1 MASQTTE
8 EEHIAESPSTEWAD
22 SRMEEGKSHV
32 PDELRDQE
40 LFIAYKIESDGGK
53 PKKVPKRPTPK
64 GCYNTDPTSTNDA
77 VTYEEAMDAVELSN
91 KGHKDERSLDGVG
104 LVIPADSD
112 LVGVDID
119 DAFDASDGSVMQFA
133 LEIVY
138 ALPSYVEVSPS
149 GTGLHIICYA
159 PDGLLDGAKNKTEIG
174 EEGEAG
180 LEIYDGNHYF
190 TFTGRSLKGCAKSVK
205 NVGPAVREIQ
215 RAWMGSNASS
225 DSNSET
231 ASRTHRGETEPLQYN
246 PQPYEG
252 DSYEM
257 TEEDW
262 ELVETACD
270 KSERF
275 EALFDGTAEYTNRS
289 DAEFDFF
296 CKLAHYTQ
304 HYYGKYNESEIDAM
318 ERIARAS
325 ELSRDKFDRP
335 IRSNGEMTYLRYSL
349 AKAIRENGKRRR
361 D

>member
-1 MASQTTE
+1 
-8 EEHIAESPSTEWAD
+8 
-22 SRMEEGKSHV
+22 
-32 PDELRDQE
+32 
-40 LFIAYKIESDGGK
+40 
-53 PKKVPKRPTPK
+53 
-64 GCYNTDPTSTNDA
+64 
-77 VTYEEAMDAVELSN
+77 
-91 KGHKDERSLDGVG
+91 
-104 LVIPADSD
+104 
-112 LVGVDID
+112 
-119 DAFDASDGSVMQFA
+119 
-133 LEIVY
+133 
-138 ALPSYVEVSPS
+138 
-149 GTGLHIICYA
+149 
-159 PDGLLDGAKNKTEIG
+159 
-174 EEGEAG
+174 
-180 LEIYDGNHYF
+180 
-190 TFTGRSLKGCAKSVK
+190 
-205 NVGPAVREIQ
+205 
-215 RAWMGSNASS
+215 
-225 DSNSET
+225 
-231 ASRTHRGETEPLQYN
+231 
-246 PQPYEG
+246 
-252 DSYEM
+252 M